1 MSLKKKI
8 VLSLF
13 VSALIIAILSAFLYL
28 NFLEIKKET
37 AFLEMTDSIRSK
49 SLQIRR
55 HEKNYF
61 LYAPAHADEES
72 KAIYQYLSELD
83 DFLNKM
89 RPDVKDRTSSL
100 RLLVNEYRG
109 RFIAI
114 ETLVASLS
122 EESRKLEASSP
133 AYRSA
138 SGLIEANFL
147 DKPLEDM
154 KYLQEAFAFQPD
166 HRLMKGL
173 REIDAEIIAIR
184 KTGENILIASKDLD
198 KAARDKVDGF
208 IEVSRIAI
216 LIFFPLFLVV
226 GFSTML
232 FIISNVIKRFQL
244 LTDLIERTGTGDFV
258 PVAEPVTAWGTD
270 EVGILIRKFNHM
282 EEQLVL
288 REQELLRSKKL
299 AAIGTLASG
308 VAHELNNP
316 LNNIYTTAQR
326 LMKKTGDD
334 TPPYLRKGLDDIF
347 GQTMRVKS
355 IVSDLLEFA
364 RGREPHYRAVELKGL
379 ISGVYQHVANTRNM
393 SGIRLHLELVPNEI
407 VLYAD
412 TEQLEQIFI
421 NLIVNAADAMSGAGD
436 LSIRAVEEEH
446 AVRITISDTGK
457 GMPAATIEKIFE
469 PFFTTKDKGTGLG
482 LAIVFNLIQKHLG
495 TISVESAEEKGTT
508 FIMTLPKKAP

>member
-83 DFLNKM
+83 DVLNKM
-89 RPDVKDRTSSL
+89 RPDVMDRTSSL

-147 DKPLEDM
+147 DKPLEDV
-154 KYLQEAFAFQPD
+154 KYLQETFAFQPD

-184 KTGENILIASKDLD
+184 KTGK
-198 KAARDKVDGF
+198 
-208 IEVSRIAI
+208 
-216 LIFFPLFLVV
+216 
-226 GFSTML
+226 
-232 FIISNVIKRFQL
+232 
-244 LTDLIERTGTGDFV
+244 
-258 PVAEPVTAWGTD
+258 
-270 EVGILIRKFNHM
+270 
-282 EEQLVL
+282 
-288 REQELLRSKKL
+288 
-299 AAIGTLASG
+299 
-308 VAHELNNP
+308 
-316 LNNIYTTAQR
+316 
-326 LMKKTGDD
+326 
-334 TPPYLRKGLDDIF
+334 
-347 GQTMRVKS
+347 
-355 IVSDLLEFA
+355 
-364 RGREPHYRAVELKGL
+364 
-379 ISGVYQHVANTRNM
+379 
-393 SGIRLHLELVPNEI
+393 
-407 VLYAD
+407 
-412 TEQLEQIFI
+412 
-421 NLIVNAADAMSGAGD
+421 
-436 LSIRAVEEEH
+436 
-446 AVRITISDTGK
+446 
-457 GMPAATIEKIFE
+457 
-469 PFFTTKDKGTGLG
+469 
-482 LAIVFNLIQKHLG
+482 
-495 TISVESAEEKGTT
+495 
-508 FIMTLPKKAP
+508 